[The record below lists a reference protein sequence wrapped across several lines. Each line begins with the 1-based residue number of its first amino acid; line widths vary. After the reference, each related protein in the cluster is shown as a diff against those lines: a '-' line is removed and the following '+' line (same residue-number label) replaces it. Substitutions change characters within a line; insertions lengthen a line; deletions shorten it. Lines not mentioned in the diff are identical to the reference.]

1 MCPNGLQLN
10 THETI
15 LKIKSPANVLAK
27 GGSGTAVPFTLS
39 PIYESIESDQLA
51 AEAEANYNSGK
62 SMFYKHCTL
71 VKSFR
76 VTASSTTFHE
86 TVNLPRKSLWNIVM
100 FFQRATYESET
111 LYYPAITSV
120 KISFQGQPNYIYT
133 QQFKKHDFFDET
145 SRVTPLLPL
154 LGVITGGLTTSKHVF
169 NHLYGKVDDAA
180 ARGPFRDGEGVR
192 NPESN

>member
-1 MCPNGLQLN
+1 MSEWSA
-10 THETI
+10 TKHARDYI

-86 TVNLPRKSLWNIVM
+86 TVNLP
-100 FFQRATYESET
+100 
-111 LYYPAITSV
+111 
-120 KISFQGQPNYIYT
+120 
-133 QQFKKHDFFDET
+133 
-145 SRVTPLLPL
+145 
-154 LGVITGGLTTSKHVF
+154 
-169 NHLYGKVDDAA
+169 
-180 ARGPFRDGEGVR
+180 
-192 NPESN
+192 